1 MSALTIRLPE
11 DKYERLK
18 ELSKRRGMSVNRLID
33 EMATLLLAEFD
44 AEARFALRAQ
54 RGRGKVQRGLQ
65 LLQKA
70 RGDSAKA

>member
-54 RGRGKVQRGLQ
+54 RGRGKAQRGLQ
-65 LLQKA
+65 LLNKA
-70 RGDSAKA
+70 KGATAEE